1 MHTEFKIPDL
11 NAPRFFQ
18 KSHQVI
24 NDDFINQFIEKY
36 PKYKGLTKTEY
47 KNIIRKFNENVWQK
61 VIEERDGVRLP
72 ENIGVIFIGA
82 CAPPKKSYNPDF
94 NLLHTK
100 EIVASN
106 KNWETDGNLAKIF
119 FVNHAEKYKY
129 RFKDYWVFIP
139 SRIFKR
145 TVSKEF
151 PKNWNMY
158 HKIDPKKKIGMQF
171 VVSSS
176 R

>member
-1 MHTEFKIPDL
+1 MHKEFKIPDL
-11 NAPRFFQ
+11 SAPRFVQ

-24 NDDFINQFIEKY
+24 NDEFMDAFVSKY
-36 PKYKGLTKTEY
+36 PKYKDLQKS
-47 KNIIRKFNENVWQK
+47 KFKKIIRAFNENVWQLA
-61 VIEERDGVRLP
+61 IETRDGVRLP
-72 ENIGVIFIGA
+72 ENLGVIFIGA
-82 CAPPKKSYNPDF
+82 CPPPKTSFNPDF

-106 KNWETDGNLAKIF
+106 KNWETDGHLAKIF
-119 FVNHAEKYKY
+119 FLNHAEKFKY
-129 RFKDYWVFIP
+129 RFKDLWVFRP
-139 SRIFKR
+139 GRVFKR

-158 HKIDPKKKIGMQF
+158 HKIDSKKRIGAQLIVMP
-171 VVSSS
+171 S